1 MSTTSTKVLR
11 SPSEQALLPLYEYC
25 KAGRLFE
32 VQDWIQQGNPVNLP
46 SPPRPGSKVRTPLEV
61 AIEHG
66 FYSLVQVL
74 LEGGAVQEPE
84 GYYSPM
90 NKALRLRRLDL
101 VELLVKMGF
110 DPTTVEM
117 SNVFETWDPK
127 IMTFFIDRGSDIRS
141 GNPFATAF
149 CNNIR
154 TALGPFR
161 YCSERWPDIV
171 EQANIALR
179 HHCKEGNM
187 KWIALMLWAGA
198 DPYKQGTLDPNGRSV
213 TDDESFS
220 ALEYAAMNNH
230 FDVFELKAVKAK
242 EDLSKLS
249 RSISQLMEQ
258 EGLIILRRV
267 LESGINP
274 NDTPNGGCSAFRHA
288 ITLMALP
295 GLVLRDY
302 RTGLDETR
310 KIDNH
315 ETKTLLKAI
324 HLLAKHGA
332 KWIPEDRTDITYVRR
347 DLICLAPEYTMEFVW
362 IMSKYKACSK
372 NTVEKLLN
380 NPKMKNHMSK
390 QLVQLGKLIAPWDN

>member
-1 MSTTSTKVLR
+1 M
-11 SPSEQALLPLYEYC
+11 EALAPLFEHC

-32 VQDWIQQGNPVNLP
+32 VQEWIHQGHPINLP
-46 SPPRPGSKVRTPLEV
+46 TPPKINSKARTPLEV
-61 AIEHG
+61 AIERG

-90 NKALRLRRLDL
+90 NKALRARRMDM

-117 SNVFETWDPK
+117 NMVFETWDPK
-127 IMTFFIDRGSDIRS
+127 IMSFFINRGADIRK
-141 GNPFATAF
+141 GNPFAAAF

-161 YCSERWPDIV
+161 SCRERRPDMV

-179 HHCKEGNM
+179 HHCKEGNL

-198 DPYKQGTLDPNGRSV
+198 DPYKPGVLDPQERMSN
-213 TDDESFS
+213 DDDGFS
-220 ALEYAAMNNH
+220 ALDYAAMNNH
-230 FDVFELKAVKAK
+230 FEVFDMKAIRAK
-242 EDLSKLS
+242 EDLSKLAG
-249 RSISQLMEQ
+249 SILHLMEQ
-258 EGLIILRRV
+258 QGLVLLRRV

-274 NDTPNGGCSAFRHA
+274 NDSPKGGCSAFRHA

-295 GLVLRDY
+295 GLVMMHSRS
-302 RTGLDETR
+302 GLDETR

-315 ETKTLLKAI
+315 ETKNLLKAI

-347 DLICLAPEYTMEFVW
+347 DLLCLAPEYTLEFVW
-362 IMSKYKACSK
+362 IMAKYKACCK
-372 NTVEKLLN
+372 DCTERLLN
-380 NPKMKNHMSK
+380 NPKMNNHMSK
-390 QLVQLGKLIAPWDN
+390 HLADVRKLLSSWDE